1 MEDKFGKLRKAKE
14 GTLESDSNTE
24 VESVPTVAVDIQK
37 EEAMESADMKEF
49 KKAKLLNIVLLAMVF
64 VMLSLFM
71 FLFFT
76 DRLVVGVENPFCKGS
91 DVESEQVQSDDTPVV
106 ESVDV
111 QKADTFVN
119 SRELYDA
126 NGTFLGFKELKIE
139 MDRERELFNMQVT
152 LPYGETVVSGAFV
165 EKGSD
170 LYFTFSGVDLRLED
184 QIKLQFKYL
193 NEEKTQI
200 QFVSGEFG
208 ASLPEVGDIFN
219 LAVY

>member
-91 DVESEQVQSDDTPVV
+91 DVESEQVQSDDIPVV

-119 SRELYDA
+119 SRELYDG

-139 MDRERELFNMQVT
+139 MDREKELFNMQVT

-165 EKGSD
+165 ERGSD
-170 LYFTFSGVDLRLED
+170 LYFTFSGIDLRLED

-208 ASLPEVGDIFN
+208 ASLPEVGDVFN